1 MSDSPPAPTAAQPGD
16 VIAHYRLVE
25 RLGRDN
31 DTTIYRARDVTL
43 DRDVAVKLLS
53 PEHAASATARER
65 FRREAHI
72 ASLVSHP
79 HICAVHDSGEENGH
93 AFVVC
98 ELLEGRALDQLLPD
112 GALVPE
118 RLLDLAIQLVDGIA
132 AVHRRG
138 LIHGNIKPSNVFV
151 TEDGHVKVLELGLM
165 SAWWETY
172 GRPDGVDSSSPT
184 ASADQR
190 LPAEAEVDG
199 FHSYRSPEHL
209 AGARVDH
216 RSDIFSI
223 GAVLYE
229 MATGQK
235 AFPGDTP
242 SRIAAAI
249 VSSTPPA
256 ASGTPTLAAIE
267 PILHKA
273 LEKLP
278 ADRYQSAGDL
288 LSDLRRIRRR
298 VETSA
303 SGEIMARP
311 PRRRFV
317 LAAAAVVTIAGASS
331 GWWWWNRGPS
341 KPIERHAVV
350 IGSVANGTNDPDF
363 DGTLRQALTVHLGQ
377 SPFLDIVSEERVRQ
391 ILKMMGRDAAA
402 PLTHAAGRE
411 ACERLHAGALI
422 EGSVSAVGRA
432 TVVALVASDCS
443 TGDTITRDQVE
454 VERKEDV
461 LKAVGG
467 IASSM
472 RRSLG
477 ESVGSLER
485 HNVPIQEAT
494 TPSLDALKAFTA
506 GVDKRGAGEE
516 IESIPFFERAID
528 LDPNFA
534 LAYTT
539 LSSIYGGLG
548 ETGRAEEYARLAYE
562 HRATVSE
569 RERLFIAYQYHDRVT
584 GAQVKAREA
593 LEVWKQTYPLDY
605 RPSNAL
611 ALLLNR
617 LGEYDRAIVEGQDAM
632 RINPAHPF
640 PYSNLAY
647 AFRGAGRYADAKRTA
662 ERAVAL
668 GIETVPTR
676 RLLYQL
682 AEMGNDQA
690 EAQRHL
696 DWGRSRPRG
705 FDLVGARA
713 QVMAFRGQMNEARKL
728 YQQTMDDAN
737 RARLAQIAS
746 GYSAQLALTDALFG
760 YVPLAATRARGTPA
774 GGTYEAQLR
783 VATALALSGAP
794 AEADRSIARLRD
806 LRPDDTLL
814 HAAYLPV
821 AEAAVFLARG
831 RTDAALEA
839 LRPAAPFERG
849 TVAALLPIY
858 FRAEARRRAGAFAD
872 AARDFRALIASR
884 GTEPFSPTVPMA
896 YLGLARA
903 LTAAG
908 DATGSRR
915 AYDDLFQ
922 IWKNADADL
931 PALTH
936 ARAEASAL
944 VK

>member
-1 MSDSPPAPTAAQPGD
+1 MKESRIAQPAAQPGD

-25 RLGRDN
+25 RLGRDH
-31 DTTIYRARDVTL
+31 DTTIFRAKDLTL
-43 DRDVAVKLLS
+43 DRDVAVKVLS
-53 PEHAASATARER
+53 PEHTASATALER

-72 ASLVSHP
+72 ASLVNHP

-93 AFVVC
+93 AFLVC
-98 ELLEGRALDQLLPD
+98 ELLEGRGLDAVVAA
-112 GALVPE
+112 GALGPD
-118 RLLDLAIQLVDGIA
+118 RMLDLAIQLVDGIA

-151 TEDGHVKVLELGLM
+151 TDEGHVKVLELGLM

-172 GRPDGVDSSSPT
+172 GQPDGVGSSSPT

-190 LPAEAEVDG
+190 LPPEAEVDG

-229 MATGQK
+229 MATGNK

-249 VSSTPPA
+249 VSGTPPPA
-256 ASGTPTLAAIE
+256 DARNPTLAAIE

-273 LEKLP
+273 LEKAP
-278 ADRYQSAGDL
+278 ENRYQSAADL
-288 LSDLRRIRRR
+288 LSDLRRLRRR

-303 SGEIMARP
+303 GDTHSAGP
-311 PRRRFV
+311 PRRRLLLGV
-317 LAAAAVVTIAGASS
+317 AAIGVVAAVAA
-331 GWWWWNRGPS
+331 GWWWMRGRPVT
-341 KPIERHAVV
+341 PIERHAVL

-377 SPFLDIVSEERVRQ
+377 TPFLDLVSDERVRQ
-391 ILKMMGRDAAA
+391 ILRMMGREPGT
-402 PLTHAAGRE
+402 PLTHAVARE
-411 ACERLHAGALI
+411 ACERIGASALI
-422 EGSVSAVGRA
+422 EGSVSAVGRT
-432 TVVALVASDCS
+432 TVVALSASDCT
-443 TGDTITRDQVE
+443 TGDTIARDQVE

-461 LKAVGG
+461 LKAVGA

-477 ESVGSLER
+477 ESGRSLEQ

-506 GVDKRGAGEE
+506 GVEKRAAGSE
-516 IESIPFFERAID
+516 IESIPFFERAIG
-528 LDPNFA
+528 LDRNFA

-548 ETGRAEEYARLAYE
+548 ETGRGEDYARLAYE
-562 HRATVSE
+562 HRSTVSE
-569 RERLFIAYQYHDRVT
+569 RERLFITYQYHDRVT
-584 GAQVKAREA
+584 GDQLKTREA

-605 RPSNAL
+605 RPANAL
-611 ALLLNR
+611 ALQLLR
-617 LGEYDRAIVEGQDAM
+617 LGEYDRAIAEAQEAL
-632 RINPAHPF
+632 RLNPAHPF
-640 PYSNLAY
+640 PYSNLSY
-647 AFRGAGRYADAKRTA
+647 ALRGAGRYPEAKQTA

-682 AEMGNDQA
+682 AEMDNDQP

-696 DWGRSRPRG
+696 DWARSRPRG
-705 FDLVGARA
+705 FDLVGAQA
-713 QVMAFRGQMNEARKL
+713 QVMAFHGQMKEARRL
-728 YQQTMDDAN
+728 FQLTMEEAN
-737 RARLAQIAS
+737 RSQLVQIAS

-760 YVPLAATRARGTPA
+760 YAFLAMERARQIPETA
-774 GGTYEAQLR
+774 YEPELR
-783 VATALALSGAP
+783 AAAALAVAGAP
-794 AEADRSIARLRD
+794 GEAERLIARTRD
-806 LRPDDTLL
+806 LRPADTLL
-814 HAAYLPV
+814 HGAYVPV
-821 AEAAVFLARG
+821 AEAAASLARG
-831 RTDAALEA
+831 RADAAFLA

-858 FRAEARRRAGAFAD
+858 FRAEAQRRAGAFTD
-872 AARDFRALIASR
+872 AAREFRSLIMNR
-884 GTEPFSPTVPMA
+884 GGEPFSPTVPMA
-896 YLGLARA
+896 YLGLARSLA
-903 LTAAG
+903 AAG
-908 DATGSRR
+908 DTAGSRR

-931 PALTH
+931 PALKQ
-936 ARAEASAL
+936 ARIDAARNN
-944 VK
+944 